1 MTVTHL
7 LDCLGGT
14 VMHALWQGIVIGILV
29 LAALRSTPD
38 LTARSRHAIS
48 ILGLLAFFITGIV
61 TFGSLLAAPS
71 PFQPAGESNTEP
83 AVFSS
88 VSGAT
93 ESPATMDPATT
104 LSPSMADQTALP
116 VDSVSTMAFE
126 IAPFVGWTWVLGVG
140 LLSLRLVRQW
150 IVVQR
155 LRLDH
160 TAQPDDRWID
170 MFDALKRRL
179 VLDSN
184 IRMFVSRAVDS
195 PMVVGW
201 IRPVVLVPVSAF
213 TSLTPDQLQ
222 TILAHE
228 LLHISR
234 RDHVFNMLQGF
245 MEIALFFH
253 PVTWWLSRQI
263 RIERE
268 NCCDDD
274 ALTIAGSPRSLAEA
288 LLILET
294 LRSGHPNPKSILAA
308 TGGSLMHRVSRLF
321 ASNRQ
326 SLNVGWRALSACS
339 LLTIAGLSFTA
350 VAIDGSAQA
359 QDRGTDTKAT
369 KGIDQDDTS
378 SRNERRKRQAGIE
391 ERLQAF
397 GRELR
402 EQVAAGEMTEEE
414 AREKYEA
421 MEERMRSRNRD
432 AGDDRR
438 NGRRDRRA
446 EASGTEERLQAFG
459 RELRQQVAA
468 GEMTGEEAREK
479 YEAMEKRMRSR
490 SRDAEEKQMKD
501 RKESE
506 AGNRELEEL
515 KANVEERLRAMGMEI
530 RKQVAAG
537 EMTAEDGR
545 AKFEAAEKRM
555 WSRYREA
562 EARTGQREK
571 GDGARKSRT
580 DLEELKANIEERL
593 RAMGMDIRKQVADG
607 EMTAEDGRAKFEAA
621 EKRMWSRYR
630 EAEEQQMKG
639 ADAGPNEE
647 LERLRAEI
655 EARVRAMGEN
665 LRKQV
670 ADGEISEADAKA
682 RYEEGEKRM
691 WMRFRQAEER
701 RMKGKRDDAGRGS
714 DDLEELRA
722 GIEERLRAMGMDIR
736 KQVAAGE
743 MTPEDGRAKFE
754 AAEKRMWSR
763 YRQAEMN
770 REKGDEARKSGT
782 DLEELK
788 AGIEERLRAM
798 GADLRKQVA
807 AGELTEADARE
818 KYEAMEKRMW
828 SRYQAAEEKQAKE
841 GSKTKRRRKM
851 SQAEFDE
858 AYQAVIDRAVAGEIT
873 ELQAQLKMASL
884 RTELAGNTDEAQRM
898 ARYQREYLLLMEELK
913 AKRISEQE
921 LQLRLVELREMTR
934 RDTAEARLSAQY
946 EEAYLKLS
954 KQFENGEITRE
965 QMQKRLERM
974 TQMDD

>member
-402 EQVAAGEMTEEE
+402 
-414 AREKYEA
+414 
-421 MEERMRSRNRD
+421 
-432 AGDDRR
+432 
-438 NGRRDRRA
+438 
-446 EASGTEERLQAFG
+446 
-459 RELRQQVAA
+459 QQVAA
-468 GEMTGEEAREK
+468 GEMTGEEARKK

-506 AGNRELEEL
+506 TGDRELEEL

>member
-7 LDCLGGT
+7 LDCLGAT
-14 VMHALWQGIVIGILV
+14 VIHALWQGIVIGILV

-116 VDSVSTMAFE
+116 VDSVSTMVLE
-126 IAPFVGWTWVLGVG
+126 IAPFVGWAWVLGVG

-184 IRMFVSRAVDS
+184 IRMFASRTVDS

-294 LRSGHPNPKSILAA
+294 LRSGHPNPKSILTA

-339 LLTIAGLSFTA
+339 LLTVAGLSFTA

-359 QDRGTDTKAT
+359 QDRGTDAKAT

-391 ERLQAF
+391 ERLQAM

-421 MEERMRSRNRD
+421 MEERMRSRSRD
-432 AGDDRR
+432 AGDERR

-446 EASGTEERLQAFG
+446 EATGIEERLQAFG
-459 RELRQQVAA
+459 RELREQVAA

-490 SRDAEEKQMKD
+490 SRGAEEKQMKD

-580 DLEELKANIEERL
+580 DLEQLKAGIEQRL
-593 RAMGMDIRKQVADG
+593 RAMGMEIRQQVAAG
-607 EMTAEDGRAKFEAA
+607 EMSAEDGRAKYEAV
-621 EKRMWSRYR
+621 EKRMWTRYR
-630 EAEEQQMKG
+630 AAEEKQKKG
-639 ADAGPNEE
+639 RKDA
-647 LERLRAEI
+647 
-655 EARVRAMGEN
+655 EAG
-665 LRKQV
+665 
-670 ADGEISEADAKA
+670 
-682 RYEEGEKRM
+682 
-691 WMRFRQAEER
+691 
-701 RMKGKRDDAGRGS
+701 
-714 DDLEELRA
+714 
-722 GIEERLRAMGMDIR
+722 
-736 KQVAAGE
+736 
-743 MTPEDGRAKFE
+743 
-754 AAEKRMWSR
+754 
-763 YRQAEMN
+763 N
-770 REKGDEARKSGT
+770 RE
-782 DLEELK
+782 LEELK

-798 GADLRKQVA
+798 GRDIRQQVA
-807 AGELTEADARE
+807 DGEMSAEDGRA

-828 SRYQAAEEKQAKE
+828 TRYRAAEEKQMKENGKDKAK
-841 GSKTKRRRKM
+841 SKRRSARKM
-851 SQAEFDE
+851 SQADFD
-858 AYQAVIDRAVAGEIT
+858 AAVE
-873 ELQAQLKMASL
+873 KM
-884 RTELAGNTDEAQRM
+884 TGMVQR
-898 ARYQREYLLLMEELK
+898 
-913 AKRISEQE
+913 
-921 LQLRLVELREMTR
+921 
-934 RDTAEARLSAQY
+934 
-946 EEAYLKLS
+946 
-954 KQFENGEITRE
+954 GEITRQDMQTRLE
-965 QMQKRLERM
+965 QMK
-974 TQMDD
+974 QMMKD